1 MIEIKKFNWVE
12 GASALEFFRI
22 FKYTGPTILGK
33 QADVELIYKNK
44 KSYRIYGDEHEVFN
58 EAIARISK
66 KTNQREREILIK
78 SFHSSWKVSTVY
90 GYSEYKKLNVNKK
103 TF

>member
-44 KSYRIYGDEHEVFN
+44 KYTGSYSFN
-58 EAIARISK
+58 EYR
-66 KTNQREREILIK
+66 
-78 SFHSSWKVSTVY
+78 Y
-90 GYSEYKKLNVNKK
+90 
-103 TF
+103 